1 MAISCD
7 RAKPGLEP
15 ETERRIR
22 EVFGGHVC
30 CRCGQPA
37 QRMRA
42 DAYYCHV
49 HFIRAGGGGPDAP
62 RVYRA
67 ATRVE

>member
-1 MAISCD
+1 MATLSNSG
-7 RAKPGLEP
+7 KPGLDP
-15 ETERRIR
+15 ETERRMR
-22 EVFGGHVC
+22 EVFDGRVC

-42 DAYYCHV
+42 DVFYCQK
-49 HFIRAGGGGPDAP
+49 HFIRSAGGDPTGP

-67 ATRVE
+67 PAGD